1 MSAGRLTESTRVV
14 LVGGG
19 KGGVG
24 KSTVAAALAERL
36 AARGARVGLLD
47 ADLSGPSLP
56 TLLGLTARPQVVD
69 GMMLPVPAGRL
80 AVMST
85 GLLGPAEKAFTWRG
99 PLLRGILRQLLNEV
113 AWGPLDHLVV
123 DLPPGSGEIHTALLD
138 LVTPSAAVVVT
149 TPQPLAVADTRRFLS
164 FLADQAPVVG
174 VVENMSGSQ
183 CPQCHLHSDGHGEGA
198 RPEWPA
204 ETFRLPMVLGEQRP
218 WTASPLFRQTI
229 DDLADRLRDRCLAAP
244 IPVERTA

>member
-1 MSAGRLTESTRVV
+1 MTESTRVV

-36 AARGARVGLLD
+36 AERSRVALLD

-56 TLLGLTARPQVVD
+56 TLLGLTDRPRVVD
-69 GMMLPVPAGRL
+69 GRMLPVPAGRL
-80 AVMST
+80 GVMST
-85 GLLGPAEKAFTWRG
+85 GLLGPADKAFTWRG

-113 AWGPLDHLVV
+113 AWGPLDFLVV

-164 FLADQAPVVG
+164 FLAEQVPVVG
-174 VVENMSGSQ
+174 VVENMSGIE
-183 CPQCHLHSDGHGEGA
+183 CPQCHRHSETPAAGA
-198 RPEWPA
+198 RPAWPA

-218 WTASPLFRQTI
+218 WTTNPAFRQTI
-229 DDLADRLRDRCLAAP
+229 DDLADRLRDRCPAAP
-244 IPVERTA
+244 VPAEGTA

>member
-1 MSAGRLTESTRVV
+1 MRADQLTESTRVV

-36 AARGARVGLLD
+36 AQESRVGLLD

-56 TLLGLTARPQVVD
+56 TLLGLTGRPEVVD
-69 GMMLPVPAGRL
+69 GMMLPVPAGSL
-80 AVMST
+80 GVMST

-99 PLLRGILRQLLNEV
+99 PLLRGILWQLLNEV
-113 AWGPLDHLVV
+113 AWGPLDYLVV

-164 FLADQAPVVG
+164 FLSDQAPVVG

-183 CPQCHLHSDGHGEGA
+183 CPQCHRHSDGHADGA

-218 WTASPLFRQTI
+218 WTVSPVFRQTI

-244 IPVERTA
+244 IPAERTA